1 MAKFNEEICQELCEL
16 CEEGLTA
23 KSCAAIVGIGRRT
36 LYDWLERGKNAKSGK
51 YRTFYLNW
59 KKAEARYEQYHL
71 GKIHN
76 SKSWMA
82 HQYLLQVKDSETYVV
97 AEKQQVESKA
107 EVDLKAD
114 ADVSIESVFDIVDK
128 ELELDTSKD
137 KD

>member
-1 MAKFNEEICQELCEL
+1 MARFNDEICSELCSL
-16 CEEGLTA
+16 HEEGLPL
-23 KSCAAIVGIGRRT
+23 KSCAALVELSRQSV
-36 LYDWLERGKNAKSGK
+36 YDWLNKGKNAKSGK
-51 YRTFYLNW
+51 YRQFYLNW
-59 KKAEARYEQYHL
+59 KKAEAKYEMYHL
-71 GKIHN
+71 QKIHN

-128 ELELDTSKD
+128 EL
-137 KD
+137 